1 MRVDGKTN
9 TIDVNNIIILDCSAS
24 MAYAKYNAAKEGI
37 KKELSLTGELG
48 WRFSFFEMIDKQ
60 FSELRV
66 VTKADNEY
74 PENVKLSFT
83 GAIGQSTP
91 LCDTLCLI
99 IEKFINNSTS
109 QKILLKVFTD
119 GQDNASTYEN
129 KQRLPE
135 LIKKAEKAGFTVVFN
150 CVESD
155 KQYIKK
161 LGVDPSNINSYKNT
175 GEGMVEAFEVTRTAT
190 VAYHKNLVLGNDVTT
205 GFYNKQLIKNEE

>member
-9 TIDVNNIIILDCSAS
+9 TIDVNNVVILDCSAS
-24 MAYAKYNAAKEGI
+24 MAYGKCNAAKEGI
-37 KKELSLTGELG
+37 RKEVSLTEQLG
-48 WRFSFFEMIDKQ
+48 WKFSFFEMIDKVYG
-60 FSELRV
+60 ELRV
-66 VTKADNEY
+66 ITKADNEH
-74 PENVKLSFT
+74 PKNVKLSFT
-83 GAIGQSTP
+83 GAIGNSTP

-99 IEKFINNSTS
+99 IEKFMNTSTS

-119 GQDNASTYEN
+119 GQDNSSTIEN

-135 LIKKAEKAGFTVVFN
+135 LIKQAEKAGFTVAFN

-161 LGVDPSNINSYKNT
+161 LGIDPSNINSYKNT
-175 GEGMVEAFEVTRTAT
+175 TEGMEEAFETTRNAT
-190 VAYHKNLVLGNDVTT
+190 VAYHKNLVLGNNVTY